1 MIESIRSGAMAMML
15 AGSVS
20 ISPVVAEQAAAAD
33 CKPVHADLVEN
44 LSTTECRPPH
54 TSCFLGVVDGNHGL
68 RGTTYFKGDS
78 AGSPPATSPEFRA
91 YSGVFEYSTDRGTR
105 VARESGAV
113 SSSQGVVTAY
123 QKITDATG
131 EFAGVTGYF
140 FVNGFM
146 SGGRVVTKVAG
157 AICYP

>member
-1 MIESIRSGAMAMML
+1 
-15 AGSVS
+15 
-20 ISPVVAEQAAAAD
+20 
-33 CKPVHADLVEN
+33 
-44 LSTTECRPPH
+44 
-54 TSCFLGVVDGNHGL
+54 VDGNHGL

-91 YSGVFEYSTDRGTR
+91 YSGVFEYSTDRGTL

-146 SGGRVVTKVAG
+146 SGGRVVTKVTG